1 MKRLLLTLAACL
13 LDVYSMEAQSPFPN
27 FTDEQLTAI
36 NAIPFGQCKPT
47 VRQIVAHAKK
57 AKLLQIGPVSANLT
71 CVKHEVACWGSQF
84 LRGLSNRQ

>member
-1 MKRLLLTLAACL
+1 VGFSSGDENTMKRILLTLAACL

-36 NAIPFGQCKPT
+36 NAIPFGQCKPP

-57 AKLLQIGPVSANLT
+57 AKPSANWTGFGKFDL
-71 CVKHEVACWGSQF
+71 CKA
-84 LRGLSNRQ
+84 